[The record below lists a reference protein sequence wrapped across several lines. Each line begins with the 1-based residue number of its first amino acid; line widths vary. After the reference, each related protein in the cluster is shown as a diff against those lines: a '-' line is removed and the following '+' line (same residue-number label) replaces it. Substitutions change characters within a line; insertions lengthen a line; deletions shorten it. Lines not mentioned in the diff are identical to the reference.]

1 MKINFNGIT
10 REMTEEEVKA
20 FEEENR
26 SLESNK
32 QESDI
37 SERVKRLEEN
47 RADTN
52 EELSSLRKAFGAIK
66 ETLEG
71 LRNLKN
77 P

>member
-1 MKINFNGIT
+1 MKIDFNGAT
-10 REMTEEEVKA
+10 REMTAEEIKA

-26 SLESNK
+26 SLESIK

-52 EELSSLRKAFGAIK
+52 
-66 ETLEG
+66 
-71 LRNLKN
+71 
-77 P
+77 

>member
-1 MKINFNGIT
+1 MKIDFNGAT
-10 REMTEEEVKA
+10 REMTAEEIKA

-26 SLESNK
+26 SLESIK

-52 EELSSLRKAFGAIK
+52 EELSSLRKAFGAIR

-71 LRNLKN
+71 LRSLTKL
-77 P
+77 

>member
-1 MKINFNGIT
+1 MKIDFNGAT
-10 REMTEEEVKA
+10 REMTAEEIKA
-20 FEEENR
+20 LEEENR

-52 EELSSLRKAFGAIK
+52 EELSSLRKAFGTIK

-71 LRNLKN
+71 LRNLTKL
-77 P
+77 